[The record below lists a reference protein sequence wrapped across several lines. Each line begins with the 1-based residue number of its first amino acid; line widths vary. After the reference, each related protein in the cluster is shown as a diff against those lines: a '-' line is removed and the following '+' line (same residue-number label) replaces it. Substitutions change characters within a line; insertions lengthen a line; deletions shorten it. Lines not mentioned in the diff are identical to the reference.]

1 MPKDGSFDDGSRDS
15 QCQTGMR
22 SEALTSNDKA
32 KPDVE
37 KCPEEVAVEQNRV
50 PEEKTE
56 TKTKVETSSQQL
68 PNQTIRFL

>member
-1 MPKDGSFDDGSRDS
+1 
-15 QCQTGMR
+15 
-22 SEALTSNDKA
+22 LTSNDKA

-68 PNQTIRFL
+68 PNQTI